1 MNEMPGAMF
10 LTEAGNGAGLGH
22 LKRCV
27 ALATELEALGA
38 KVRFAVAGDVER
50 LAACDIG
57 PPALSALQWTR
68 ASGLALRALADW
80 RPGIVVVDSYA
91 VTPRFL
97 EELRV
102 TGAYVVVI
110 DDLADRVIPADMVV
124 NGAYHASR
132 LPYRGLPETVFLL
145 GPRYALLDPAFG
157 NQPPRRIRHPVGRV
171 LVTLG
176 GEGDAERPNE
186 VVTIVGSVVP
196 GATIDLV
203 VGPFAAVPVSH
214 GHQVHLHRG
223 VSSLRMLL
231 LNADIAVTGSGMTLY
246 ECLATGTP
254 AVALCL
260 ADNQRPNFE
269 EMARPGLIVQGE
281 PDLKQAFEKLVGDLS
296 LRETLSRRGKDV
308 VDGGGALR
316 VATALLHATHRTASQ
331 RGL

>member
-1 MNEMPGAMF
+1 MPGAMF

-22 LKRCV
+22 LKRSL

-50 LAACDIG
+50 LAASDIG
-57 PPALSALQWTR
+57 LPALSALQWTR

-91 VTPRFL
+91 VTPKFL
-97 EELRV
+97 EEIRV

-132 LPYRGLPETVFLL
+132 LPYQGLPETVFLL
-145 GPRYALLDPAFG
+145 GPQYVLLDPVFG
-157 NQPPRRIRHPVGRV
+157 RQPPRTISQPVLRV

-176 GEGDAERPNE
+176 GEGDAEQLSE
-186 VVTIVGSVVP
+186 VVTIVGSVTP
-196 GATIDLV
+196 EAAIDLV
-203 VGPFAAVPVSH
+203 VGPFASAPADH
-214 GHQVHLHRG
+214 GHRVVLHRG
-223 VSSLRMLL
+223 VSSLRAFL

-246 ECLATGTP
+246 ECLAAGTP
-254 AVALCL
+254 SVGLCL

-269 EMARPGLIVQGE
+269 ELARAGLILQDE
-281 PDLKQAFEKLVGDLS
+281 PDLKQALEKMAGDLS
-296 LRETLSRRGKDV
+296 LRETLSRNGRAT

-316 VATALLHATHRTASQ
+316 VATALLHATNRAPSQ
-331 RGL
+331 RVG